1 MEGGTSY
8 EQCGT
13 NDTLKKQENR
23 KKKKTKVYSK
33 SHAEMFMNLCNFFV
47 LFDRLFTLGRKRKKN
62 KTNNHHCIKK
72 TVSFCNKQKYVFYL
86 WIIYR
91 MYVITSYDVFC
102 FHFFLNRNLF
112 NIILENVCN
121 RPWTFER
128 VPNKMLRG
136 LDNALIF
143 TATKESCLA
152 ACLNEV

>member
-1 MEGGTSY
+1 
-8 EQCGT
+8 
-13 NDTLKKQENR
+13 
-23 KKKKTKVYSK
+23 
-33 SHAEMFMNLCNFFV
+33 
-47 LFDRLFTLGRKRKKN
+47 
-62 KTNNHHCIKK
+62 
-72 TVSFCNKQKYVFYL
+72 
-86 WIIYR
+86 